1 MGSAAAAPHLL
12 QLAPEP
18 LAHAFGIAASRCGG
32 LSANTGSMVKCTHCG
47 NAAAG
52 GLEAALMAARGYTA
66 HPAIFDAPRGYV
78 ETFFPQHFDYEALLA
93 YGRPFRCVDPGMAIK
108 FFPSKFPTHFVIA
121 AALGLR
127 QKIGDPAR
135 IARIEIVTPD
145 IDDADRPHPRSG
157 LEGKFSFQYC
167 VATALVD
174 GHVGTGSFTD
184 ALRFRPV
191 VVDLLAK
198 TALKRDP
205 GRTRDTSRMAVD
217 VEVVLDDGS
226 RHRETC
232 SKPPGFW
239 GEPVDRG
246 MHAAKVRDCL
256 AVRLPQERVERVMA
270 MVGELERLTP
280 PQVGELLSLLG

>member
-1 MGSAAAAPHLL
+1 LL
-12 QLAPEP
+12 RLAPEQ
-18 LAHAFGIAASRCGG
+18 LVHAFGIAASRCSG

-52 GLEAALMAARGYTA
+52 GLDAALMAARGYTA
-66 HPAIFDAPRGYV
+66 HPAIFEAPRGYV
-78 ETFFPQHFDYEALLA
+78 EIFFPQHFDYDALLA

-121 AALGLR
+121 AALQMR
-127 QKIGDPAR
+127 RKIGDPAR

-145 IDDADRPHPRSG
+145 IDDADRPEPRSG

-167 VATALVD
+167 AATALAD

-184 ALRFRPV
+184 ELRFRPLIAV
-191 VVDLLAK
+191 LLAK
-198 TALKRDP
+198 TTLRRD
-205 GRTRDTSRMAVD
+205 RERRLDTRKMSVDND
-217 VEVVLDDGS
+217 VELDDGS

-239 GEPVDRG
+239 GEPVDRA
-246 MHAAKVRDCL
+246 MHEAKVRDCL
-256 AVRLPQERVERVMA
+256 GVRLAEEKVERLIAMA
-270 MVGELERLTP
+270 GSLERLTP
-280 PQVGELLSLLG
+280 PQVDELLSLLG